1 MHTVLLALAI
11 LTWLLALA
19 WIFAGSQALF
29 CLPRMPDLRG
39 PRYAAPLPVASGPQ
53 LAVIVPARNEEDDVE
68 ECLQSLLAIEG
79 IEIEILAVDDRS
91 TDATGGIM
99 DRVAARG
106 RASGKRISV
115 MHIAELPDGWM
126 GKTHA
131 LALAA
136 RQATARWLLFTDADI
151 IFAPDSLHRA
161 MNFALSENADH
172 AVLFPTLLHRTAGEK
187 MMNAI
192 YQVTGLT
199 ASRAWKVADPKSRA
213 TIGVGAFNLVRAEA
227 YRAVGGF
234 ENLRLEV
241 LEDLRLGYELK
252 KAGFRQRVAFGPGL
266 VSVHWAEGAGGL
278 MRNIT
283 KNAFAVFRF
292 RVRIAF
298 PALMTTSLFLLWPLL
313 ALFGPWSLRIPA
325 LVCCGMI
332 AMLYRLYERWTAVPV
347 RYMLT
352 YPLAAPMLV
361 YAVFRSIIVTLVQG
375 GIRWRGT
382 FYDLSELRRR
392 SGPIR

>member
-1 MHTVLLALAI
+1 MLLALI
-11 LTWLLALA
+11 IFTWLLALA
-19 WIFAGSQALF
+19 WIAAASQAVF
-29 CLPRMPDLRG
+29 YLPRLPDLHDSRF
-39 PRYAAPLPVASGPQ
+39 AAPLPAATGPQ
-53 LAVIVPARNEEDDVE
+53 LAVIVPARNEEADIED
-68 ECLQSLLAIEG
+68 CLESLLAIEG
-79 IEIEILAVDDRS
+79 IEIEIFAVDDRS
-91 TDATGGIM
+91 TDATGAIM
-99 DRVAARG
+99 DQVVARG
-106 RASGKRISV
+106 RLAGKRISA
-115 MHIAELPDGWM
+115 MHIADLPEGWM

-136 RQATARWLLFTDADI
+136 RQATAPWLLFTDADI
-151 IFAPDSLHRA
+151 LFAPDSLRRA
-161 MNFALSENADH
+161 MNFALSEKADH
-172 AVLFPTLLHRTAGEK
+172 AVVFPTLLHRTPGER

-213 TIGVGAFNLVRAEA
+213 TIGVGAFNMVRGEA

-234 ENLRLEV
+234 EGLRLEV

-252 KAGFRQRVAFGPGL
+252 KAGFRQRVAFGFGL

-298 PALMTTSLFLLWPLL
+298 PALLTTTLFLIWPLA

-325 LVCCGMI
+325 LVCCAMI

-361 YAVFRSIIVTLVQG
+361 YAVFRSIVVTLVQG

-382 FYDLSELRRR
+382 FYDLSELRNR